1 MLHICLDDS
10 PRFRWIELRE
20 VDSTN
25 NFLRTYRPPCP
36 TALTVVTAERQTA
49 GRGQA
54 GNTWESATGDN
65 LLCSF
70 LFAPPASIPPTESFV
85 VNQVVALAV
94 RDACAEFAGDVE
106 VKWPNDIYADDR
118 KLAGILIETTMT
130 ASSVE
135 RVIAGIGINVNQTAW
150 AFADSPLPHPTPTS
164 LRMIGGGEVLVRN
177 VLEQMV
183 GHLQRRIGELER
195 GDVESIRNDYMLHL
209 YRRSGTH
216 RFADSQGEFEARIH
230 AIEPSGHLVLERT
243 DHSLSRYAFKEISF
257 RE

>member
-1 MLHICLDDS
+1 
-10 PRFRWIELRE
+10 
-20 VDSTN
+20 
-25 NFLRTYRPPCP
+25 
-36 TALTVVTAERQTA
+36 
-49 GRGQA
+49 
-54 GNTWESATGDN
+54 
-65 LLCSF
+65 
-70 LFAPPASIPPTESFV
+70 
-85 VNQVVALAV
+85 
-94 RDACAEFAGDVE
+94 
-106 VKWPNDIYADDR
+106 
-118 KLAGILIETTMT
+118 
-130 ASSVE
+130 
-135 RVIAGIGINVNQTAW
+135 
-150 AFADSPLPHPTPTS
+150 
-164 LRMIGGGEVLVRN
+164 MIGGGEVLVRN